1 MHRKGMYEAAS
12 LIATPDTS
20 PTPEEF
26 AERHDLQ
33 QDIQR
38 AIQALPH
45 KYRSVVWLYYGEQL
59 NFSEIGRALHMPNAT
74 VKTRFH
80 RAKPF
85 LRAVLTAQLHITS
98 VQA

>member
-12 LIATPDTS
+12 LIAILDMSLTL
-20 PTPEEF
+20 EEF

-45 KYRSVVWLYYGEQL
+45 KYRSVVLLYYGDQL
-59 NFSEIGRALHMPNAT
+59 NFSEIGRALNVPDST
-74 VKTRFH
+74 VKSRFF
-80 RAKPF
+80 RAKPL
-85 LRAVLTAQLHITS
+85 LRAVLTAQW
-98 VQA
+98 QMA

>member
-45 KYRSVVWLYYGEQL
+45 KYRSVVLLSYGEQL
-59 NFSEIGRALHMPNAT
+59 TFTEIGRVLKMPRST
-74 VKTRFH
+74 VKTKFH

-85 LRAVLTAQLHITS
+85 LRAALACER
-98 VQA
+98 